1 MRSPRL
7 APPAALL
14 LAALLAGCTSAD
26 ADTAD
31 DQAAEDVDATEE
43 DGDGP
48 VIVQP
53 GAPGEPSRVLDP
65 DEVPEVAAQEHT
77 EADVA
82 FMQGMIP
89 HHVQALRM
97 TRLVPDRSARDD
109 IPLFAERMDISQEGE
124 IELIQNWLE
133 TRDEEVPSLTAD
145 HDHGDG
151 DPMGGANDGELM
163 PGMLTEEELL
173 ELEAADGEEFDR
185 MFVEAMIR
193 HHQGAIAMVEQLFA
207 EGGGSEAEIF
217 QFANHVQSDQSIE
230 INRMEDMLADMDA

>member
-1 MRSPRL
+1 MRSSRL
-7 APPAALL
+7 APPVALL
-14 LAALLAGCTSAD
+14 LAGLLAACTSAD
-26 ADTAD
+26 ADTSD
-31 DQAAEDVDATEE
+31 DQAAEDVEAAEDA
-43 DGDGP
+43 DGP

-77 EADVA
+77 DADVA

-109 IPLFAERMDISQEGE
+109 IPLFSERMDISQEGE
-124 IELIQNWLE
+124 IELMRTWLE
-133 TRDEEVPSLTAD
+133 ARDEEVPALTAD

-151 DPMGGANDGELM
+151 DPMGGMNDGELM

-173 ELEAADGEEFDR
+173 ELEAADGAEFDR

-193 HHQGAIAMVEQLFA
+193 HHQGAIAMVDQLFA
-207 EGGGSEAEIF
+207 DGGGSETEIF
-217 QFANHVQSDQSIE
+217 EFANHVQSDQRIE
-230 INRMEDMLADMDA
+230 ISRMEDMLADMDA